1 MNSEMEAINLMDL
14 PSDILK
20 SIFKKSREL
29 SKMEYELNK
38 NNHNEKFK
46 SVMEDLIHRKILC
59 RFDFISDYGYN
70 FDYDKPRNKYLE
82 KGDNY
87 MSSDWFKEENRLIRN
102 GIRFLGYKKEIFN
115 YEIIEEFSLLFK
127 CWNMVLI
134 NAPYMKKRIDY
145 WNKTAINLMDMPPDI
160 LKYIFKLSREASK
173 EEYELNK
180 ENHFK
185 YYKNIVKD
193 INVNYANGI
202 AIVGKSIGLDFG
214 GFVMDGG
221 YEGQIKYSHIYWKY
235 SCCGDQKKYSTF
247 IYHKK
252 YIENG
257 GRQYEPRIK
266 YLKENHIEVF
276 KKNLLNEICL
286 TDYKD
291 TFEEVMDELLDKK
304 YSAKHMRYFGG
315 TLRGLLIHMCAS
327 TDGEE
332 SSSEEESS
340 ESD

>member
-1 MNSEMEAINLMDL
+1 MVEINLMDL

-38 NNHNEKFK
+38 
-46 SVMEDLIHRKILC
+46 
-59 RFDFISDYGYN
+59 
-70 FDYDKPRNKYLE
+70 
-82 KGDNY
+82 
-87 MSSDWFKEENRLIRN
+87 
-102 GIRFLGYKKEIFN
+102 
-115 YEIIEEFSLLFK
+115 
-127 CWNMVLI
+127 
-134 NAPYMKKRIDY
+134 
-145 WNKTAINLMDMPPDI
+145 
-160 LKYIFKLSREASK
+160 
-173 EEYELNK
+173 

-193 INVNYANGI
+193 INVNYANGV
-202 AIVGKSIGLDFG
+202 AIRGKSVGWDFG
-214 GFVMDGG
+214 GFTIDGG
-221 YEGQIKYSHIYWKY
+221 YEGRITYNHIYWKY
-235 SCCGDQKKYSTF
+235 SCCGDQQKYSTF

-257 GRQYEPRIK
+257 GREYEPRIK

-291 TFEEVMDELLDKK
+291 FFEEVMDELLDTKESVK
-304 YSAKHMRYFGG
+304 NKRYLGG
-315 TLRGLLIHMCAS
+315 TLRGYLINMCAS
-327 TDGEE
+327 TDEEE